1 MAENHKENSASLL
14 LGKEKGARPEKKK
27 EVAKRRGKRRRKKGK
42 KKKGRIEGI

>member
-14 LGKEKGARPEKKK
+14 LGKEKGVRPEKKM
-27 EVAKRRGKRRRKKGK
+27 EAAKRSGKRRRKGK